1 MYVDSKKKK
10 VEFMDN
16 DKERLSIAAARLY
29 YESDY
34 SQQEICNSLG
44 VSRPTVSRLLQ
55 YAKEQGYVKIEIVDP
70 LEDMNVISK
79 DLKDRYGLDK
89 VLVAYSPL
97 NEYEEKMKH
106 ITRIAAEYLDEIVK
120 DGDIIG
126 ISWGKTIH
134 MLASQIKTK
143 IVHGVE
149 VVQLKGGVSHSQTLT
164 YAAETVNLFSK
175 AYDTVAR
182 YLPLPVIFDKK
193 EVKQMVEED
202 RHIQRIIEMGKQ
214 ANIAVFTVGT
224 VKDDALLFNLGY
236 FNKKEI
242 AELQQHAVGDICSRF
257 FNAEGKI
264 CNEELN
270 DRTVGIELD
279 ELRKKETS
287 ILVAGGDHKIE
298 SIHAALMGKYANT
311 LITDQYTAKKLLK
324 K

>member
-1 MYVDSKKKK
+1 
-10 VEFMDN
+10 MDK

-34 SQQEICNSLG
+34 SQQDICNSLG

-79 DLKDRYGLDK
+79 ELKDRFGLDE

-97 NEYEEKMKH
+97 KEYGEIIKH
-106 ITRIAAEYLDEIVK
+106 ITRVAADYLYEIVK

-126 ISWGKTIH
+126 VSWGKTIH
-134 MLASQIKTK
+134 MLASQMVSKN
-143 IVHGVE
+143 VQGVE

-164 YAAETVNLFSK
+164 HAAETVNLFAK

-182 YLPLPVIFDKK
+182 YLPLPVIFDKQ

-202 RHIQRIIEMGKQ
+202 RHIQRIIELGKQ

-236 FNKKEI
+236 FSEKEKTQ
-242 AELQQHAVGDICSRF
+242 LQQHAVGDICSRF
-257 FNAEGKI
+257 FDAEGRI
-264 CNEELN
+264 CSEELN
-270 DRTVGIELD
+270 NRTVGIELA
-279 ELRKKETS
+279 ELRKKEKS
-287 ILVAGGDHKIE
+287 ILIAGGEQKLKA
-298 SIHAALMGKYANT
+298 IHAALLGKYANI
-311 LITDQYTAKKLLK
+311 LIVDQFTAKSLLET
-324 K
+324 